1 MTLPPA
7 VHGDG
12 GGLFIQ
18 FDGISDKR
26 LTLDVTFSAIH
37 GRSVGPSAVV
47 VISLGDLGSGSIPVR
62 YLRFRIPSS
71 PWKPNRRLV
80 ALLQKDNKGLT
91 PTCEN
96 GRGPSFQLYVVL

>member
-1 MTLPPA
+1 MTPPPA
-7 VHGDG
+7 VHGGG

-47 VISLGDLGSGSIPVR
+47 VISLGD
-62 YLRFRIPSS
+62 
-71 PWKPNRRLV
+71 
-80 ALLQKDNKGLT
+80 
-91 PTCEN
+91 
-96 GRGPSFQLYVVL
+96 